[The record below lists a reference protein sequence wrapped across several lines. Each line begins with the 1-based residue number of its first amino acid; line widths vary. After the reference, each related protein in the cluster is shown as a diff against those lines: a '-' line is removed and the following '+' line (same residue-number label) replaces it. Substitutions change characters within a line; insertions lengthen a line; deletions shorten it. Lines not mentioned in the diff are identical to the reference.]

1 MNIAD
6 SERLASYYEARGFK
20 RARNEKEAD
29 IVVINTCMVRQMAED
44 RIYGMVNNIS
54 KLKPSPKIIVTGC
67 LVGTANR
74 EPSGRVMKYLKTRL
88 PLVDEFL
95 SMEEIGFEYTP
106 KRTDKKNALLPIS
119 NGCNNMCA
127 YCVVPWSRGREISR
141 PFADIIKEAE
151 SLAQQGYQE
160 ITLLGQ
166 NVNSYGVNLGFKTQV
181 NQANFQ
187 LPNGVQVKPVM
198 VKSMGRMRIPTLFPY
213 LLAEIAKI
221 GDSERSSTPLKGVE
235 LLKSFKKIN
244 FISSNPWDFSDELI
258 DVIAKY
264 PSINREIHLPAQS
277 GDNETLKKMNRWYT
291 REEYL
296 TLIKKIK
303 MKIPEASFT
312 TDIIVGFPGETEEQF
327 QNTVLLCQ
335 QVNFNIAYISRYSP
349 RPGTAAEKMADD
361 VPREEKK
368 RRFYVLD
375 NFINKKIP
383 LRPDGMTL
391 PSAEAAATSPY
402 KGEE

>member
-6 SERLASYYEARGFK
+6 SERIASYYEARGFELAK
-20 RARNEKEAD
+20 SEKEAD

-44 RIYGMVNNIS
+44 RIYGMVNNLA
-54 KLKPSPKIIVTGC
+54 KLNPRPKIIVTGC

-74 EPSGRVMKYLKTRL
+74 EPSGKVMKYLKTRL
-88 PLVDEFL
+88 PQVDEFL
-95 SMEEIGFEYTP
+95 PMEEIGWENLP
-106 KRTDKKNALLPIS
+106 KRTDKKVALLPIS

-141 PFADIIKEAE
+141 PFADVVKEAE
-151 SLAQQGYQE
+151 SLAQQGYRE
-160 ITLLGQ
+160 VTLLGQ

-181 NQANFQ
+181 NQTNFQ

-221 GDSERSSTPLKGVE
+221 GFV
-235 LLKSFKKIN
+235 KIN

-264 PSINREIHLPAQS
+264 KNINREIHLPVQS
-277 GDNETLKKMNRWYT
+277 GDDEILKKMNRWYT

-327 QNTVLLCQ
+327 QNTVLLCR

-375 NFINKKIP
+375 NLINKKIP
-383 LRPDGMTL
+383 LRPQPLPLRPEQLGTPPSATTTP
-391 PSAEAAATSPY
+391 PSAETASTSP
-402 KGEE
+402 